1 MAELMTQKKDKA
13 TAEQADTA
21 KQTDTAEQAGTA
33 KQTDTFVVE
42 LGLSVEDQV
51 NWQLCKVLDLQRHC
65 YNGVMSFAH
74 KSLKS
79 MRSNK
84 GWQAAYQLPKHTRE
98 PKQTTA

>member
-1 MAELMTQKKDKA
+1 MTQKKDKA

-51 NWQLCKVLDLQRHC
+51 NWQKFLT
-65 YNGVMSFAH
+65 YNA
-74 KSLKS
+74 
-79 MRSNK
+79 
-84 GWQAAYQLPKHTRE
+84 
-98 PKQTTA
+98 TAITAL